1 MEPLKVLIVDDEPG
15 IRSGIERV
23 LNGFSVSFPFL
34 DTDFT
39 FDLISV
45 ETGEEAVQHI
55 DNSNIDIVLLDNKLP
70 GIQGIEV
77 LEYINKSQIDVEV
90 MMITSY
96 ANLDLAVRATSQ
108 GAFNFVPKPFT
119 PQELRT
125 AMEAITKHLY
135 LRSMGKNLN
144 ANEKQTRFQ
153 FLSVLSHELKS
164 PINAIEGYLNIMFEK
179 QLGDDINDYANMVER
194 SLIRIK
200 GMRGLIMDM
209 LDITRLESGIKRREI
224 KPLDLVEIAKISKDT
239 VSPLAIQKNIM
250 IYLEAPEELIFKGDY
265 NEIEIVFNNLL
276 SNAVK
281 YNKDNGKVFFR
292 IINNNSEIEIVV
304 EDTGIGI
311 DENDLPKLFGE
322 FERIK
327 NAKTRDI
334 TGTGLGLNIVKKI
347 IDMYSGTIRVISI
360 PDKGTKFTICL
371 AVK

>member
-1 MEPLKVLIVDDEPG
+1 MEPLKVLVVDDEPG

-23 LNGFSVSFPFL
+23 MRGFSVSFPFL

-39 FDLISV
+39 YELIPV
-45 ETGEEAVQHI
+45 ETGEEAVEII
-55 DNSNIDIVLLDNKLP
+55 DNHKIDIVLLDNKLP

-77 LEYINKSQIDVEV
+77 LEYINKNQIDVEV

-96 ANLDLAVRATSQ
+96 ANLDLAVRATNQ

-125 AMEAITKHLY
+125 AIEAITKHLY
-135 LRSMGKNLN
+135 LKGIGKNLN
-144 ANEKQTRFQ
+144 KTEKQNRFQ

-164 PINAIEGYLNIMFEK
+164 PINAVEGYLNIMNDK
-179 QLGDDINDYANMVER
+179 QMGEDLNSYMTMIER

-200 GMRGLIMDM
+200 GMRNLIMDM

-224 KPLDLVEIAKISKDT
+224 RPIDIAEIAKISKDT
-239 VSPLAIQKNIM
+239 IEPLAIQKNIK
-250 IYLEAPEELIFKGDY
+250 INLDLPDELIFKADY
-265 NEIEIVFNNLL
+265 NEMEIVFNNLL

-281 YNKDNGKVFFR
+281 YNNEEGKVFLSLKGSENEIT
-292 IINNNSEIEIVV
+292 IIV

-311 DENDLPKLFGE
+311 DQHDLPRIFGE

-327 NAKTRDI
+327 NEKTREI

-347 IDMYSGTIRVISI
+347 IDMYRGSI
-360 PDKGTKFTICL
+360 TVTSEPDKGTKFTIKL
-371 AVK
+371 SH